1 MKKDKLSSWVL
12 VLFVLTLF
20 GAGSTFSEYAEPT
33 PLAYTLFIVP
43 LVFGLLLIKLRSDV
57 RKERQAAAVAAEVPP
72 LQPAKVRVIRSVF
85 PVAGVTFDNDD
96 GTSRQ
101 EILQEICEGELD
113 GIDENCWL
121 NPYLYNGEMALGVM
135 TSFGCVGNI
144 RHNDVDTVLERI
156 KTSKTGARL
165 QAELFETDDGREIY
179 RADVAFAD

>member
-1 MKKDKLSSWVL
+1 MNKDRLSSWVL
-12 VLFVLTLF
+12 VLFILTLF
-20 GAGSTFSEYAEPT
+20 GAGSTFSEYSEPT

-43 LVFGLLLIKLRSDV
+43 LIFGLLLLKLRRDV
-57 RKERQAAAVAAEVPP
+57 RKERQAAAAAAVPP
-72 LQPAKVRVIRSVF
+72 PQPVKARVLRSVF
-85 PVAGVTFDNDD
+85 SVAGVTFDNDD

-101 EILQEICEGELD
+101 EILREICEGDLD
-113 GIDENCWL
+113 GVDENCWL

-144 RHNDVDTVLERI
+144 RRNDVEEVLERS
-156 KTSKTGARL
+156 KMSKTGARL